1 MKKKLL
7 SIFTAVVLTVSMA
20 ACGKG
25 SGADN
30 VDKDKSKSVG
40 EEVTLSVMVTTRPT
54 TDAKDFYLDW
64 LPELVKEKYPNINI
78 EVEQLPTDQY
88 KQTVRL
94 KFASGQGPDIF
105 TWWPGLQ
112 AQDLVE
118 AGYVRDMS
126 DFSLLEKFNSDI
138 ASSYE
143 FDGKT
148 YAIPL
153 GSSFLTTWYNKDMF
167 EDAGITE
174 LPENWDEFLDCC
186 EKLKSA
192 GYTPIATGDKQS
204 FVIQFEMYQ
213 IGASQI
219 YADNPEFDDQLF
231 TGETKFTDEC
241 WEETVSKFEEL
252 YENGYVIENSLG
264 LSQEQSRQAYLD
276 GKAAMTF
283 DGSFGYDA
291 LNKDGAASFEK
302 GMFAL
307 PSNEPGEELVYNLT
321 PSNGLFVSADSEKQE
336 AINQVLEY
344 WFTEGTPLFE
354 KWTTTTSDISCYE
367 GVTDSRELIKEY
379 LERYKDNA
387 SIYNLNNAWP
397 EGVSDTMCTK
407 FQEVITGNADAKDVC
422 QAMQNKFE
430 ELNK

>member
-1 MKKKLL
+1 MRKKLL

-153 GSSFLTTWYNKDMF
+153 GSSFLTTWYNKRTCLKMQ
-167 EDAGITE
+167 E
-174 LPENWDEFLDCC
+174 LQNY
-186 EKLKSA
+186 LK
-192 GYTPIATGDKQS
+192 
-204 FVIQFEMYQ
+204 
-213 IGASQI
+213 IGT
-219 YADNPEFDDQLF
+219 NF
-231 TGETKFTDEC
+231 
-241 WEETVSKFEEL
+241 
-252 YENGYVIENSLG
+252 
-264 LSQEQSRQAYLD
+264 
-276 GKAAMTF
+276 
-283 DGSFGYDA
+283 
-291 LNKDGAASFEK
+291 
-302 GMFAL
+302 
-307 PSNEPGEELVYNLT
+307 
-321 PSNGLFVSADSEKQE
+321 
-336 AINQVLEY
+336 
-344 WFTEGTPLFE
+344 
-354 KWTTTTSDISCYE
+354 
-367 GVTDSRELIKEY
+367 
-379 LERYKDNA
+379 
-387 SIYNLNNAWP
+387 
-397 EGVSDTMCTK
+397 
-407 FQEVITGNADAKDVC
+407 
-422 QAMQNKFE
+422 
-430 ELNK
+430 

>member
-1 MKKKLL
+1 MRKKLL

-153 GSSFLTTWYNKDMF
+153 G
-167 EDAGITE
+167 
-174 LPENWDEFLDCC
+174 
-186 EKLKSA
+186 
-192 GYTPIATGDKQS
+192 
-204 FVIQFEMYQ
+204 
-213 IGASQI
+213 
-219 YADNPEFDDQLF
+219 
-231 TGETKFTDEC
+231 
-241 WEETVSKFEEL
+241 
-252 YENGYVIENSLG
+252 
-264 LSQEQSRQAYLD
+264 
-276 GKAAMTF
+276 
-283 DGSFGYDA
+283 
-291 LNKDGAASFEK
+291 
-302 GMFAL
+302 
-307 PSNEPGEELVYNLT
+307 
-321 PSNGLFVSADSEKQE
+321 
-336 AINQVLEY
+336 
-344 WFTEGTPLFE
+344 
-354 KWTTTTSDISCYE
+354 
-367 GVTDSRELIKEY
+367 
-379 LERYKDNA
+379 
-387 SIYNLNNAWP
+387 
-397 EGVSDTMCTK
+397 
-407 FQEVITGNADAKDVC
+407 
-422 QAMQNKFE
+422 
-430 ELNK
+430 